1 MSVKTFLLF
10 LIAAVASGFAPAAW
24 QPTARV
30 QLHAI
35 TDPGSEAM
43 VEGDKM
49 RRNMKERIDKA
60 ESKLLSEIKMP
71 EMSAPPVDTGRIAM
85 LEKMLDG
92 VRGKAP
98 ADKVAEAERMI
109 AEVKAMM

>member
-1 MSVKTFLLF
+1 MRAFLLF
-10 LIAAVASGFAPAAW
+10 LLAAVASGFAPAAW
-24 QPTARV
+24 RPTARV
-30 QLHAI
+30 ALHAI
-35 TDPGSEAM
+35 TDPGSDAM

-60 ESKLLSEIKMP
+60 ESKLLGEIKMP

-98 ADKVAEAERMI
+98 ADKVAEAEKMI